1 MIQINVK
8 QSVVINLPAEEIFA
22 YISDLENLVDWSNV
36 VIAVR
41 KSSPEAGRVGARARS
56 TIRFLGRWLDTTF
69 EIVECEPSRS
79 LTIKSISGVSP
90 CLFYYQFEPV
100 EDGGTT
106 VSQEAL
112 IHLIEGT
119 LDVADL
125 VVTNVVRR
133 QLTYDLLTLKDM
145 LEARASTSQSAG

>member
-1 MIQINVK
+1 YM
-8 QSVVINLPAEEIFA
+8 SE
-22 YISDLENLVDWSNV
+22 LENLVDWSSV
-36 VIAVR
+36 VIAAR
-41 KSSPEAGRVGARARS
+41 KISPGAMHVGATVRS
-56 TIRFLGRWLDTTF
+56 TIRFLGRWSDITF
-69 EIVECEPSRS
+69 EIVECEPTRD

-100 EDGGTT
+100 EDGRTT

-119 LDVADL
+119 LDVADP

-145 LEARASTSQSAG
+145 LEDRASTSRSAG

>member
-1 MIQINVK
+1 MF
-8 QSVVINLPAEEIFA
+8 LPILHIA
-22 YISDLENLVDWSNV
+22 STHKGEN
-36 VIAVR
+36 
-41 KSSPEAGRVGARARS
+41 EACRRRRHVGARARS

>member
-1 MIQINVK
+1 M
-8 QSVVINLPAEEIFA
+8 
-22 YISDLENLVDWSNV
+22 
-36 VIAVR
+36 
-41 KSSPEAGRVGARARS
+41 GATVRS

-90 CLFYYQFEPV
+90 CLFCYQFEPV

-112 IHLIEGT
+112 IHLIEGM
-119 LDVADL
+119 LDLADP
-125 VVTNVVRR
+125 VVTSVVRR
-133 QLTYDLLTLKDM
+133 QLAYDLLTLKDM
-145 LEARASTSQSAG
+145 LEARASTSRSAG